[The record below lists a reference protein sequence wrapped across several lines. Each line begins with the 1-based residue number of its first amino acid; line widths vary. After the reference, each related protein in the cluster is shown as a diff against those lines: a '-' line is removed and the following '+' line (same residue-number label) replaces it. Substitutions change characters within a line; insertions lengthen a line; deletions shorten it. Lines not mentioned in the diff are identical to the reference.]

1 MGVKANWGPKSF
13 YTTPGRIIPFDDF
26 STSVT
31 LKADSENDT
40 SGTEPTNTR
49 GRELQ
54 PFSCS
59 TTYHAAAGNDPMA
72 EFNSWVDLI
81 GKYYPLYVGNRRLG
95 PAERFILQSVSASN
109 MQQAESGA
117 VLALT
122 LSLSFTEYSEGKSSK
137 LADISGGSPSPGTD
151 DDSSEP
157 DIVRDENESL
167 AYSPLN
173 AGRKAAHKEAMKATA
188 SKADKAE
195 KKTGGGGRGRVGQ
208 F

>member
-13 YTTPGRIIPFDDF
+13 YTVPGRIVPFKDF

-72 EFNSWVDLI
+72 EFNSWVSLL
-81 GKYYPLYVGNRRLG
+81 GMYYPLYVGGRRVG
-95 PAERFILQSVSASN
+95 PAERFILQNVSASD
-109 MQQAESGA
+109 MQQAENGA
-117 VLALT
+117 VLSLT
-122 LSLSFTEYSEGKSSK
+122 ISLSFTEYSEGKSSK
-137 LADISGGSPSPGTD
+137 LANVSGGSGG
-151 DDSSEP
+151 SSADQARATYEAT
-157 DIVRDENESL
+157 V
-167 AYSPLN
+167 
-173 AGRKAAHKEAMKATA
+173 AAKTEAKNATA
-188 SKADKAE
+188 SAADKAE
-195 KKTGGGGRGRVGQ
+195 KKVGAK
-208 F
+208 